1 MRSVG
6 LIAAAAVAAIVLAS
20 GAHATS
26 IPGLYNTGV
35 TSTGA
40 VLAKNGDTDSHWTI
54 TPANTGVTRAATT
67 YNVDPNGC
75 TYACTSDAAWLGVS
89 GTGNQSY
96 SYSLNFDLTGLD
108 AATASLSGLFGVD
121 NEASI
126 FLNGHLI
133 GSFLADHD
141 TSQNSYDAFQTLHQF
156 SASAADFVAGMNTL
170 TFFVTDYDAPSALV
184 VSGLGGTAAHLGN
197 GGDHDSGAVPESATW
212 AMMLAGFGLTGA
224 AMRRSRVSFARA

>member
-35 TSTGA
+35 TNTGT

-54 TPANTGVTRAATT
+54 TPANTGVTSNATT
-67 YNVDPNGC
+67 YNVDPNGS
-75 TYACTSDAAWLGVS
+75 TYVNTTDAAWLGVS
-89 GTGNQSY
+89 GGGNQNY
-96 SYSLNFDLTGLD
+96 TYSLSFDLTGLD
-108 AATASLSGLFGVD
+108 AATASLSGLFAVD

-141 TSQNSYDAFQTLHQF
+141 GSQNSYDAFQSLHAF
-156 SASAADFVAGMNTL
+156 SASAADFVSGINTL
-170 TFFVTDYDAPSALV
+170 TFLVTDYDAPSALV
-184 VSGLGGTAAHLGN
+184 VSGLGGTAAHLG

-212 AMMLAGFGLTGA
+212 AMMLAGFGMTGA
-224 AMRRSRVSFARA
+224 AMRRSRVTFARA